1 MNQPGQV
8 PGVVL
13 RTQHLFDGV
22 ADRGPGIVEVA
33 DGVIVRLRPDE
44 SGAPDDVDAG
54 TPGSAEVI
62 DLGAQVLSPGLVDV
76 HCHGGGGASFGTDP
90 RTALNLHRA
99 HGTTSTVASLVSQS
113 LPELERQV
121 RALVPLVRADE
132 LAGIHLEGPW
142 LAPGRKGA
150 HPAEMLRPPTRVDV
164 ARLLDAGQGSVL
176 MVTLAPELD
185 GGIAAVRLLAERGV
199 VAAIGH
205 TDADLA
211 TTRTAVEAG
220 ATGATH
226 LFNAMPALHHR
237 NPGPILALAAAE
249 RVWLE
254 LIADGVHVH
263 LDLVAEVMKRWPDRV
278 VLVTDATAAAGQPD
292 GDYQLGELIVR
303 VEQGVARL
311 AGADTIAGSTL
322 TLSAAVRNVIG
333 AGVGWQ
339 QALRA
344 ATSLP
349 ARYLG
354 LEAGELL
361 PGRSAD
367 LVVWDADWRPVRILR
382 RGAWQPAAS
391 D

>member
-1 MNQPGQV
+1 
-8 PGVVL
+8 
-13 RTQHLFDGV
+13 
-22 ADRGPGIVEVA
+22 
-33 DGVIVRLRPDE
+33 
-44 SGAPDDVDAG
+44 
-54 TPGSAEVI
+54 
-62 DLGAQVLSPGLVDV
+62 
-76 HCHGGGGASFGTDP
+76 
-90 RTALNLHRA
+90 
-99 HGTTSTVASLVSQS
+99 
-113 LPELERQV
+113 
-121 RALVPLVRADE
+121 
-132 LAGIHLEGPW
+132 
-142 LAPGRKGA
+142 
-150 HPAEMLRPPTRVDV
+150 
-164 ARLLDAGQGSVL
+164 
-176 MVTLAPELD
+176 
-185 GGIAAVRLLAERGV
+185 VRLLAERGV

-211 TTRTAVEAG
+211 TTRAAVEAG

-278 VLVTDATAAAGQPD
+278 VLVTDAMAAAGQPD

-333 AGVGWQ
+333 VGVGWQ